1 MSCTCRA
8 SGFAQF
14 FNKAQTPPRGTIEI
28 IDINKLGR

>member
-1 MSCTCRA
+1 LSGF
-8 SGFAQF
+8 GFAQH